1 MRWLGFQCNDRF
13 FECAEVESI
22 RMPAM
27 PNLGCMLN
35 LVLFC
40 ESDTA
45 KRAFFYLDSVLLS
58 GEF

>member
-1 MRWLGFQCNDRF
+1 V
-13 FECAEVESI
+13 FECSGVESI

-35 LVLFC
+35 LVFFC

-45 KRAFFYLDSVLLS
+45 KRAFFYLDSVMLS